1 MSENRINMGGKTMR
15 RNKVILSILGL
26 LTLTLLVACGFTNQ
40 AGSDEEMTATEEVVA
55 SEEEEVIK
63 VEAEI
68 EAEANEPEEKNDEK
82 ETPEEIADET
92 EETPEE
98 VEQSEPKVMTP
109 TIEPAE
115 GTYYVIAPSLNVRS
129 GDGTSYGVLGVVTL
143 NTSINVT
150 GVTTNGWYEF
160 LHNGHKGYVSGNY
173 LSKEKKVVKTP
184 PPTPKPE
191 EKEST
196 PTTPTNNNVVDNMTN
211 LGNSQQVI
219 LVTTKGSSTTTGQF
233 QTFEKDGNG
242 KWNRLLQGTA
252 YVGKT
257 GMTSNKQ
264 EGDGKT
270 PIGKFTL
277 GTAFGYQ
284 GNPGTKL
291 NFRNSTA
298 DDVWVDDSNS
308 KYYNT
313 WQQDSNPDKDWN
325 SAESMMHRL
334 YNYGIVINYNTGQT
348 PGRGSAIFLHV
359 GNSYTLG
366 CVAVSQSNLVN
377 IMKWVDPGKNP
388 VIIQTPESGLSNY

>member
-1 MSENRINMGGKTMR
+1 MR

-109 TIEPAE
+109 TVEPAE
-115 GTYYVIAPSLNVRS
+115 GAYYVIAPSLNVRS

-219 LVTTKGSSTTTGQF
+219 LVTTKDHLQQLASS
-233 QTFEKDGNG
+233 KHLRKMAMGNG
-242 KWNRLLQGTA
+242 IDCYKVPLMLVKQG
-252 YVGKT
+252 
-257 GMTSNKQ
+257 
-264 EGDGKT
+264 
-270 PIGKFTL
+270 
-277 GTAFGYQ
+277 
-284 GNPGTKL
+284 
-291 NFRNSTA
+291 
-298 DDVWVDDSNS
+298 
-308 KYYNT
+308 
-313 WQQDSNPDKDWN
+313 
-325 SAESMMHRL
+325 
-334 YNYGIVINYNTGQT
+334 
-348 PGRGSAIFLHV
+348 
-359 GNSYTLG
+359 
-366 CVAVSQSNLVN
+366 
-377 IMKWVDPGKNP
+377 
-388 VIIQTPESGLSNY
+388 